1 MTNKLLI
8 PALIRMFVASS
19 GHFDTLLSPDNDVNT
34 DPSTESGNRSSD
46 ALVAQ
51 TPDTLLLG
59 LALLTNVIQEY
70 KVSGQ
75 MLKNICK
82 CISVL
87 FLVVS
92 DSFT

>member
-1 MTNKLLI
+1 MIDLVLI
-8 PALIRMFVASS
+8 FHPGPPRLNLSS
-19 GHFDTLLSPDNDVNT
+19 DAASPDNDVNT

-82 CISVL
+82 CIRVL